1 MRSRISS
8 DNLGALAVIRE
19 RRRLLGSCPG
29 GGRRNGHRSPPGI
42 PHHVICL
49 LAGAASRTS
58 VAATAWRRPDSRAK
72 AGATPGAP
80 ARTYRPHH
88 SRRRRSQPY
97 MLGFAKMMIMPR
109 GQAGQDVF
117 HAIADGN
124 RRVLID
130 LMEPGPRAV
139 GELVLASGMSYSATS
154 QHLAI
159 LRRAGLVSSEASGR
173 RRIYRLRP
181 AGLREVYDWSGRY
194 REFWRGRLDALG
206 DLLGEQS

>member
-1 MRSRISS
+1 
-8 DNLGALAVIRE
+8 
-19 RRRLLGSCPG
+19 
-29 GGRRNGHRSPPGI
+29 
-42 PHHVICL
+42 
-49 LAGAASRTS
+49 
-58 VAATAWRRPDSRAK
+58 
-72 AGATPGAP
+72 
-80 ARTYRPHH
+80 
-88 SRRRRSQPY
+88 
-97 MLGFAKMMIMPR
+97 MLGFAKMMFVPR
-109 GQAGQDVF
+109 RQASQDVF

-139 GELVLASGMSYSATS
+139 GELVIESGLSYSATS

-159 LRRAGLVSSEASGR
+159 LRQAGLVSSEVSGR